1 MSAVLLVKGTI
12 EHARL
17 HQFSEAVGEC
27 VSYRR
32 QRKWAMPE
40 VLLHGLAGPMNTV
53 LMIFRYK
60 NLSDWETE
68 CAAERED
75 AEYGRIASRLP
86 YAEGSLQYELYQPQV

>member
-12 EHARL
+12 AHGRL
-17 HQFSEAVGEC
+17 HEFAESVGAFVEYRKQHGWAV
-27 VSYRR
+27 
-32 QRKWAMPE
+32 PE
-40 VLLHGLAGPMNTV
+40 VLHGLAGPMNTV

-86 YAEGSLQYELYQPQV
+86 YTEGSLAYELYQPQV